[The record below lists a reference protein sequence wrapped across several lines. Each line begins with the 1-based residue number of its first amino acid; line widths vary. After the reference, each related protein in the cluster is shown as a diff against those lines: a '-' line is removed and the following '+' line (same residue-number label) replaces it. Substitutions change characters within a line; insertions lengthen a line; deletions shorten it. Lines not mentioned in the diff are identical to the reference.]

1 MEQRAEAAGK
11 DEAAS
16 IFRKFIEKQKRK
28 QNRKMLRPNTELLKD
43 TVMQEVPR
51 YVDLSTGTLVG
62 EDKKYEALR
71 RSMRH
76 LEERG
81 IIR

>member
-1 MEQRAEAAGK
+1 
-11 DEAAS
+11 
-16 IFRKFIEKQKRK
+16 
-28 QNRKMLRPNTELLKD
+28 MLRPNTELLKD

-81 IIR
+81 IVR

>member
-1 MEQRAEAAGK
+1 
-11 DEAAS
+11 
-16 IFRKFIEKQKRK
+16 
-28 QNRKMLRPNTELLKD
+28 MLRPNTELLED

-71 RSMRH
+71 RSMRY